1 MLGHVKAKY
10 TSLSQLNLFQRLNIK
25 MIELILRQT
34 IYSRQKHF
42 IEHYYN
48 DVYYPLGVSIGWDV

>member
-1 MLGHVKAKY
+1 MLGRVDAKY
-10 TSLSQLNLFQRLNIK
+10 TMLSQLSLLLWLKIK